1 MLKRKSYDNRNDGAV
16 GRRAEIRPWSR
27 LKRKTYDNRDIA
39 FPQMYKV
46 PAFFSDSPL
55 VTDTGSISD
64 LAKETLTSLLNM
76 LKAQGMRVYMTVTG
90 RGMREL
96 YGPR

>member
-1 MLKRKSYDNRNDGAV
+1 MLKRKSYDNRNDGSV
-16 GRRAEIRPWSR
+16 GRRAEVRPWSR

-39 FPQMYKV
+39 FPHQYKAW
-46 PAFFSDSPL
+46 AFFSDSPL

-76 LKAQGMRVYMTVTG
+76 LKAQGKRLYMTVTG
-90 RGMREL
+90 RGVMEL